1 MRRDL
6 PSIVAMAGMLV
17 VSQAIA
23 LLLAPIFLDLN
34 FQAFPDASNPVNP
47 ILYIVLILAFTA
59 VILLLVRYRKR
70 NLAKYVI
77 LGSIFFTIAFV
88 FVVPLYL
95 ATYWWMDPELAG
107 NVATIGA
114 FLLAILIVYALHKY
128 PEWYLVDTVGIAIA
142 AGVTAVLGISFAI
155 LPAFLLLAGLA
166 VYDAW
171 AVYRSKHMVTLA
183 DEMTSQR
190 LPILLVIPKKAG
202 YSFREQKSLKA
213 QVEAGEDREA
223 MFMGLGDLII
233 PGILSVSAFTFPPL
247 GLDPVSGQLV
257 RDVPIIF
264 GLPSY
269 LFIAICTIIGSLVGY
284 AILMRFVMKGNPQA
298 GLPLLNGGAIAG
310 YLLSFFVVYGG
321 NHLFGLA

>member
-6 PSIVAMAGMLV
+6 ASIAAMAGMLV
-17 VSQAIA
+17 VSQLIA

-47 ILYIVLILAFTA
+47 LLYILLILAFTG

-70 NLAKYVI
+70 NLTKYVI

-95 ATYWWMDPELAG
+95 ATYWWMDLELAG
-107 NVATIGA
+107 NVSTIGA
-114 FLLAILIVYALHKY
+114 FLLAILIVYALYKY

-155 LPAFLLLAGLA
+155 LPAFLLLIGLA
-166 VYDAW
+166 LYDAW

-190 LPILLVIPKKAG
+190 LPILLVVPKKAS
-202 YSFREQKSLKA
+202 YSYLEQKSLKEQIA
-213 QVEAGEDREA
+213 KGEEREA
-223 MFMGLGDLII
+223 MFMGLGDIII
-233 PGILSVSAFTFPPL
+233 PGVLVVAASIFLRPQFGYPDVTVL
-247 GLDPVSGQLV
+247 GLPG
-257 RDVPIIF
+257 
-264 GLPSY
+264 Y
-269 LFIAICTIIGSLVGY
+269 LFVALMTMVGTLVGFS
-284 AILMRFVMKGNPQA
+284 ILMRFVMKGNPQA

-310 YLLSFFVVYGG
+310 YLVSFAIVFGTMKA
-321 NHLFGLA
+321 FGLA

>member
-6 PSIVAMAGMLV
+6 ASIVAMAGMLV
-17 VSQAIA
+17 VSQATA
-23 LLLAPIFLDLN
+23 LLLAPIFLNLN

-59 VILLLVRYRKR
+59 VILLLFRYRKR

-88 FVVPLYL
+88 FVVPMYL

-114 FLLAILIVYALHKY
+114 FLLATLIVYALYKY

-155 LPAFLLLAGLA
+155 LPAFLLLVGLA
-166 VYDAW
+166 LYDAW

-183 DEMTSQR
+183 DEMTSQK
-190 LPILLVIPKKAG
+190 LPILLVVPKKAS
-202 YSFREQKSLKA
+202 YSYLQQKSLKEQIA
-213 QVEAGEDREA
+213 KGEEREA
-223 MFMGLGDLII
+223 MFMGLGDIII
-233 PGILSVSAFTFPPL
+233 PGVLVVSASIFLRSQFGYPDITVL
-247 GLDPVSGQLV
+247 GLPA
-257 RDVPIIF
+257 
-264 GLPSY
+264 Y
-269 LFIAICTIIGSLVGY
+269 LFVAIVTMVGALVGFT
-284 AILMRFVMKGNPQA
+284 ILMRFVMKGNPQA

-310 YLLSFFVVYGG
+310 YLVSFALAFGTFRT
-321 NHLFGLA
+321 FGLL